1 MGLSTC
7 GTIVGSSGE
16 SPEVLCDNGTG
27 TGKVSVEHKVGLAL
41 FCDKIKSDSHIC
53 PSTGV
58 PREAPFVIL
67 IILING
73 D

>member
-27 TGKVSVEHKVGLAL
+27 TGKVSVEHKVGLA
-41 FCDKIKSDSHIC
+41 FKQKV
-53 PSTGV
+53 TV
-58 PREAPFVIL
+58 PFK
-67 IILING
+67 
-73 D
+73 